1 MTPGADGNK
10 RLDGEEKGLDS
21 KSSSTLD
28 RKTSKSEK
36 IPKSASRELGH
47 NAGKSSRDGTAM
59 ALIVCAPPTR
69 EGFAFELWQDVQT
82 FSLFIIIILIVHAD
96 ASD

>member
-1 MTPGADGNK
+1 MRHRAVTPGADTNRK
-10 RLDGEEKGLDS
+10 LDGEEKGLES

-47 NAGKSSRDGTAM
+47 NAGEM
-59 ALIVCAPPTR
+59 A
-69 EGFAFELWQDVQT
+69 
-82 FSLFIIIILIVHAD
+82 
-96 ASD
+96 